1 MRWRSEPQ
9 AGDIMWC
16 RFSEDLRLTP
26 GRKPR
31 PALVL
36 TVFDDAA
43 PEYRVRVV
51 YGTSQKTDRLYAGE
65 FRIAVTDG
73 DAYRLSGL
81 SYTTKFNLKRSVELP
96 YNEEWF
102 GVPPGAPHG
111 QVPRLGVLHPSL
123 LPRVQAAWAGVRDR

>member
-1 MRWRSEPQ
+1 
-9 AGDIMWC
+9 MWC

>member
-1 MRWRSEPQ
+1 MRWWSEPQ

-16 RFSEDLRLTP
+16 RFPRDLHLTP

-31 PALVL
+31 SALVL

-51 YGTSQKTDRLYAGE
+51 YGTSRKTDRLYAGE
-65 FRIAVTDG
+65 FLISVTDG
-73 DAYRLSGL
+73 DAYRLAGL

-96 YNEEWF
+96 YNDEWF
-102 GVPPGAPHG
+102 GVPPGAPRG
-111 QVPRLGVLHPSL
+111 QIPRIGVLHPSL
-123 LPRVQAAWAGVRDR
+123 LPRVRAA

>member
-1 MRWRSEPQ
+1 M
-9 AGDIMWC
+9 
-16 RFSEDLRLTP
+16 TP

-36 TVFDDAA
+36 TVFDDEA

-65 FRIAVTDG
+65 FRIADTDG

-96 YNEEWF
+96 YNDEWF
-102 GVPPGAPHG
+102 GVPPGAPRG
-111 QVPRLGVLHPSL
+111 QLPRLGVLHPSL
-123 LPRVQAAWAGVRDR
+123 LPRVQAAWAGARHR